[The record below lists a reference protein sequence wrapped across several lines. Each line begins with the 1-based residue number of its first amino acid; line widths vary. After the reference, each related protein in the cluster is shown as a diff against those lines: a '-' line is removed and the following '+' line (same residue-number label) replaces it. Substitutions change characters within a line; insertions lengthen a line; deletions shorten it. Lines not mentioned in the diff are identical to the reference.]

1 MFNWLSGILLI
12 AGILLLAASTRSAG
26 LPLFNLGMMAL
37 GAGVVVMGL
46 EAITSGQ
53 ISMRRGRHSRVRTTY
68 IGLSA
73 RLYGVL
79 FVLMGVIIA
88 GIGVLRQLHLDNA
101 VTALLA
107 SLLRTPQGIS
117 LAAILVGSTLILIGL
132 INLADVVH
140 QAASGRGSIMD
151 LPARF
156 IGTIAQRAKT
166 QTRLL

>member
-73 RLYGVL
+73 RLYGVQ
-79 FVLMGVIIA
+79 FVLFGVIIA

-101 VTALLA
+101 VLA

-117 LAAILVGSTLILIGL
+117 LAAILVCSTLILIGL